1 MPFLHDWYL
10 FLVSNS
16 VSGTTTVK
24 WDSDGNMFTVQAS
37 SSTIR
42 NVLNYIE
49 ENSDYIF
56 VYDEDVQSY
65 LGKQVNISLE
75 NKKIDKVL
83 DELFAE
89 TSLSYAKNGRQVMVS
104 RKNSTTSVK
113 QQGSQF
119 TD

>member
-1 MPFLHDWYL
+1 MRIMLKKKVLSDLKANICRFCMIGTC

-42 NVLNYIE
+42 DVLNYIE

-83 DELFAE
+83 DDLFAE
-89 TSLSYAKNGRQVMVS
+89 TSLSYAKNGR
-104 RKNSTTSVK
+104 
-113 QQGSQF
+113 
-119 TD
+119 